1 MSEISWER
9 TTEARSALTAIVSD
23 PEHGAAALS
32 NPRTM
37 SNLLKDL
44 LPDAPREK
52 TVLVAAAEAGL
63 ANTLRDHVAQGVD
76 SATAVRLT
84 ASQFSANTSFTPEA
98 CDWVAGEFAIALGIS
113 DSAPGPVSSPPG
125 PVQPP
130 PGAVYSPY
138 APTQFAP
145 GPAQYQ
151 PGPVVSQP
159 GPPQFQPGPGQ
170 YSPGQAQFPPPGQA
184 QFPPPGQAQ
193 FPPSGPP
200 LFQPGPVQY
209 APGQVQ
215 YPPPPGQYAP
225 GFGQPQPA
233 GQWQVTG
240 QLRRNNLA
248 LASLICGLSQILL
261 WILVLPEIMAI
272 IFGLVAIRQIKRTG
286 ESGRGMAVAG
296 VVLGVLGLFG
306 FIVLVIIGA
315 TAKTNTG

>member
-1 MSEISWER
+1 MSDMSWER
-9 TTEARSALTAIVSD
+9 TPEARSALTAIVSD
-23 PEHGAAALS
+23 PEYGAAALS

-63 ANTLRDHVAQGVD
+63 ADTLRDHAAQGLD

-98 CDWVAGEFAIALGIS
+98 CNWVASEFALALGIS
-113 DSAPGPVSSPPG
+113 EPAPGPANSPPG
-125 PVQPP
+125 AVQPP
-130 PGAVYSPY
+130 PGPGYAPP

-159 GPPQFQPGPGQ
+159 GPPQFQPGPAQFPQPGPTQFQPGQ
-170 YSPGQAQFPPPGQA
+170 AQFPSQGQAQFPPQGQAQFPPPG
-184 QFPPPGQAQ
+184 PPQ
-193 FPPSGPP
+193 
-200 LFQPGPVQY
+200 FQPGPVQY
-209 APGQVQ
+209 SPGQVQ
-215 YPPPPGQYAP
+215 FAPPGQYAP
-225 GFGQPQPA
+225 SFGQQRPV
-233 GQWQVTG
+233 GQ
-240 QLRRNNLA
+240 RRNNLA
-248 LASLICGLSQILL
+248 IASLVCGLSQILL
-261 WILVLPEIMAI
+261 WILILPEIMAI
-272 IFGLVAIRQIKRTG
+272 IFGLVAIRQIKQTG
-286 ESGRGMAVAG
+286 DAGRGMAVTG

-306 FIVLVIIGA
+306 LIVLVIIGA